1 MITDI
6 LIIILLLILIM
17 KDLFKTEQE
26 TPEDAEEDKKKR
38 EEIQKQ
44 FDVVMNYD
52 IEDAIKSKR
61 GDKEWM

>member
-1 MITDI
+1 MI
-6 LIIILLLILIM
+6 L
-17 KDLFKTEQE
+17 KDLFKMEQE
-26 TPEDAEEDKKKR
+26 KTEDTEEDKKKR
-38 EEIQKQ
+38 EDIQKQ